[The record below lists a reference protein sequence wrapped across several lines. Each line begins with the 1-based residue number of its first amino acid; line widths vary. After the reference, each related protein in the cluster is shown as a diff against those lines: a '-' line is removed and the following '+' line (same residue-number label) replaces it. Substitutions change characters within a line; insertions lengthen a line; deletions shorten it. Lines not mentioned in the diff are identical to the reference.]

1 MHQRT
6 ELTLLSSIAL
16 ALALAGC
23 GGGGGKPAAPP
34 PSTHSS
40 LLGKPAPEFRRPAMG
55 GESVTIASSKGKVVV
70 VKFFAKYCEPCKRT
84 LPAIEKLHKDRADI
98 VIIGVAEDEHEAEAR
113 EVVQTYGLSFP
124 VVHDASNV
132 LAASSGLAASSEP
145 ASASPPQPAPVHATT
160 TRPHATKARRFTMG
174 RAV

>member
-1 MHQRT
+1 MHRHLQG
-6 ELTLLSSIAL
+6 LVLAL

-132 LAASSGLAASSEP
+132 LAARWRVRELPVTYVVDGQGNVAWVGGPERTESELVAAIES
-145 ASASPPQPAPVHATT
+145 
-160 TRPHATKARRFTMG
+160 TKP
-174 RAV
+174 